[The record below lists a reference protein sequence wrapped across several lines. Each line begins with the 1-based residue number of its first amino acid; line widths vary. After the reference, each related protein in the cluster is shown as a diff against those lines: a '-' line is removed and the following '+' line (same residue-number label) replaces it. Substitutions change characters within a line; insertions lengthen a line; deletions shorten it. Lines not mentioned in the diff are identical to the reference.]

1 MQRATNRA
9 AFGDVQQPGALLVGE
24 LTLELQ
30 LALNVVQLAA
40 SRSAARAVPG
50 MDAPMTQPYGVV
62 TVTLS
67 DMV

>member
-9 AFGDVQQPGALLVGE
+9 AFGDVQQPGALLIGE

-40 SRSAARAVPG
+40 SRFAARAVPG
-50 MDAPMTQPYGVV
+50 MDAPMTQPYG
-62 TVTLS
+62 
-67 DMV
+67 